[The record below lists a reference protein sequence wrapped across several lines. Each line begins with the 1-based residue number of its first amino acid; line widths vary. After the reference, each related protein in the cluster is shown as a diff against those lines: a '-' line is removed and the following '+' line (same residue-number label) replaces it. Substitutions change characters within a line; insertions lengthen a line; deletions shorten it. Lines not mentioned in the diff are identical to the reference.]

1 MQTARGSSQQDG
13 QGEAAQETG
22 SCSGAVST
30 GSLLK
35 EKGPGQNTESKVGAV
50 CEDSSPP
57 FTQADRQCSPKEAP
71 YLDLPGLWGFE
82 ITWPAA
88 PTLLAQH
95 TASSALQRV
104 LQE

>member
-1 MQTARGSSQQDG
+1 MRIP
-13 QGEAAQETG
+13 
-22 SCSGAVST
+22 
-30 GSLLK
+30 LLHSD
-35 EKGPGQNTESKVGAV
+35 ELT
-50 CEDSSPP
+50 D
-57 FTQADRQCSPKEAP
+57 QCSPKEAP

-88 PTLLAQH
+88 PNLLAQH